1 MLNSSVLSVRL
12 KVLRLL
18 HERQLYDNV
27 FQTAGPETEKALDER
42 ASFRADHLFHER
54 MLYRQIEVFYHII
67 FETMT
72 SRETVSREA

>member
-1 MLNSSVLSVRL
+1 MELIYKWSMKALLNSSVLSVRL

-42 ASFRADHLFHER
+42 ASFRAGPL
-54 MLYRQIEVFYHII
+54 I
-67 FETMT
+67 
-72 SRETVSREA
+72 SRTNALSADRSVRIG